1 MDIIEKPKSHET
13 NRYYDA
19 AGVLRVSM
27 NIFKFNGEMI
37 YPYLKNCPVNHERN
51 EKELP
56 TAILSMIK
64 DYPNA
69 MVGLPFSEHVPD
81 LTAKEDIAIMKEYL
95 KKNHI
100 TLTW

>member
-1 MDIIEKPKSHET
+1 
-13 NRYYDA
+13 
-19 AGVLRVSM
+19 
-27 NIFKFNGEMI
+27 
-37 YPYLKNCPVNHERN
+37 
-51 EKELP
+51 
-56 TAILSMIK
+56 MIK